1 MTQAFVG
8 LGSNLG
14 DSRQAVADA
23 TRRIGELPGTRL
35 RRSSSQ
41 YLTPPWGLLD
51 QPPFINSVVEIDTAL
66 APHALL
72 AELLAL
78 ERQAGRMRDGARWGP
93 RALDLDILLYGD
105 DVVCAAGLCVPHP
118 HLAQRAFVLLPLAEI
133 AAERFVPGQGRVV
146 DLLARVD
153 AGGCRRLE
161 VLSPEVASLPY

>member
-1 MTQAFVG
+1 MTAAFIG

-23 TRRIGELPGTRL
+23 TQRIGELAGTRL

-51 QPPFINSVVEIDTAL
+51 QPAFINSVVEIETEL
-66 APHALL
+66 RPHALL
-72 AELLAL
+72 GELLAL
-78 ERQAGRMRDGARWGP
+78 ERAAGRVRDGARWGP

-118 HLAQRAFVLLPLAEI
+118 HLARRAFVLLPLAEI
-133 AAERFVPGQGRVV
+133 AAERIVPGQGRVA

-153 AGGCRRLE
+153 IGGCRRLDL
-161 VLSPEVASLPY
+161 LSRDVASLP